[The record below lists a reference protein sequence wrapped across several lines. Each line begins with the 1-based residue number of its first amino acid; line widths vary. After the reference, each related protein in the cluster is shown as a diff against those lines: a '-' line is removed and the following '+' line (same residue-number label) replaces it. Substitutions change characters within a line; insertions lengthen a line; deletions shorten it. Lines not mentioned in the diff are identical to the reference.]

1 MALILNIDTSTE
13 IASVCI
19 AKNGSSLAYREN
31 KQQREHASFVHNA
44 IEIILIETGLAL
56 KNIDAFA
63 ITAGPG
69 SYTGL
74 RVGMATAKGFCY
86 AFSKPLISINTL
98 IVMAKAAVETI
109 NEMLPSTLLCPM
121 IDARRMEVFT
131 AIYDI
136 GLHIIKLPAP
146 LIVDENIFDEYLLK
160 GKVLFF
166 GSGSNKFQ
174 SLIETGNALFAHV
187 STNAKHLAM
196 QAEEAYQQ
204 KRFSNISYS
213 EPEYF
218 KEFYSLAKN

>member
-13 IASVCI
+13 VASVCI
-19 AKNGSSLAYREN
+19 AQNGSSLAYRGN
-31 KQQREHASFVHNA
+31 KQQREHAAFVHSA

-63 ITAGPG
+63 VTAGPG

-98 IVMAKAAVETI
+98 IVMAKAAVETL
-109 NEMLPSTLLCPM
+109 ESFTLLCPM

-131 AIYDI
+131 ALYDVALQNI
-136 GLHIIKLPAP
+136 MPPTA
-146 LIVDENIFDEYLLK
+146 LIVDEYVFDEYLLK

-166 GSGSNKFQ
+166 GSGSAKLKG
-174 SLIETGNALFAHV
+174 LIETRNAIFNEVQA
-187 STNAKHLAM
+187 NAKHLAIL
-196 QAEEAYQQ
+196 AEDAYQQ
-204 KRFSNISYS
+204 KKFSNVSYS
-213 EPEYF
+213 EPQYF
-218 KEFYSLAKN
+218 KQFHSVAKN